1 MKDDINVWNLK
12 KISAG
17 NIMCNSYV
25 IIFQVRNAICLL
37 NFIFIYA
44 DLAIKPPTYT
54 FDAL

>member
-44 DLAIKPPTYT
+44 DLAIKHPTYT